1 MDAFYVEAE
10 LLDKPELRGRKLIVA
25 GSSGRSVVLSA
36 SYEARADGVRS
47 AMPLSRARQMSPDS
61 MVLEPSMRL
70 YREISSGIMAY
81 FDTVTAVKERLSVD
95 EAFLDLSGAHRLL
108 GNPQQM
114 GERIRSD
121 VRSQFGLPIS
131 VGISDRKFIAKI
143 ASQRAKPDGL
153 LLVPPS
159 ERLRFLHALPVEALW
174 GVGAKTAQ
182 ALEGLGLRTVEQVA
196 DTPQEVLQ
204 RRFGALGAHLYELA
218 WGHDPR
224 PVTPHR
230 PEKSMGAEETFDI
243 DLIQDADLH
252 AELLDMAYRVAARLR
267 ASGSSAKGVA
277 LKLRYTDFTTLTR
290 SSTLL
295 HATQSAPVLYQRA
308 RGLLA
313 EVGPRPQP
321 VRLLGLRAERL
332 IQDAGEVQLS
342 LSLES
347 DAEHAAEHAGAWAKA
362 EQALDAV
369 AERFPRARIQ
379 PASVIRRGESG
390 PSPSGEPPPR
400 L

>member
-1 MDAFYVEAE
+1 
-10 LLDKPELRGRKLIVA
+10 
-25 GSSGRSVVLSA
+25 
-36 SYEARADGVRS
+36 
-47 AMPLSRARQMSPDS
+47 
-61 MVLEPSMRL
+61 MRL

-114 GERIRSD
+114 GSASGRTSDPSSDCRS
-121 VRSQFGLPIS
+121 RW
-131 VGISDRKFIAKI
+131 
-143 ASQRAKPDGL
+143 ASQTGSSSRRL
-153 LLVPPS
+153 PPS
-159 ERLRFLHALPVEALW
+159 APSRTGCSWCRRANAFDFSTPCPSRRC

-196 DTPQEVLQ
+196 HTPQEVLQ
-204 RRFGALGAHLYELA
+204 RRFGALGAQLYELA

-313 EVGPRPQP
+313 EVGPRPS
-321 VRLLGLRAERL
+321 RSAF
-332 IQDAGEVQLS
+332 
-342 LSLES
+342 
-347 DAEHAAEHAGAWAKA
+347 WA
-362 EQALDAV
+362 
-369 AERFPRARIQ
+369 
-379 PASVIRRGESG
+379 SG
-390 PSPSGEPPPR
+390 PKGSSRMRGGSAQPFAGIR
-400 L
+400 CRACR